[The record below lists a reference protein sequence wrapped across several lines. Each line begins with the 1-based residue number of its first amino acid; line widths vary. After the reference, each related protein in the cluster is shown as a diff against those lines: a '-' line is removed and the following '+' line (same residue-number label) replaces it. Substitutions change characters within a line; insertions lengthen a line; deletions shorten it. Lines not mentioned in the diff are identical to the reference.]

1 MNAVNDTLSKIKAQA
16 ERARTSH
23 EEVKET
29 SLEKAQRRHEAALPL
44 LKAFADV
51 QDNFV
56 KIDVLKRI
64 WPRDYD
70 RRPDRVHGLVAA
82 VLGGEAHPCGIMLH
96 VPGGLCSFE
105 VRESWD
111 GNITYV
117 SSRETNGSRPLLW
130 QFDQPDP
137 WLDGFYR
144 TMAGLLEV

>member
-1 MNAVNDTLSKIKAQA
+1 
-16 ERARTSH
+16 
-23 EEVKET
+23 
-29 SLEKAQRRHEAALPL
+29 
-44 LKAFADV
+44 
-51 QDNFV
+51 
-56 KIDVLKRI
+56 
-64 WPRDYD
+64 
-70 RRPDRVHGLVAA
+70 
-82 VLGGEAHPCGIMLH
+82 MLH

-111 GNITYV
+111 GKITYV

>member
-1 MNAVNDTLSKIKAQA
+1 MNDTLSKIKAQA
-16 ERARTSH
+16 ERARSSQ
-23 EEVKET
+23 EEGKET
-29 SLEKAQRRHEAALPL
+29 SLEKAQRRHAAALPL
-44 LKAFADV
+44 LQAFADV

-64 WPRDYD
+64 WPGDYD

-82 VLGGEAHPCGIMLH
+82 VLGGEAHPCGLMLH

-105 VRESWD
+105 VRETWD
-111 GNITYV
+111 GKIIYT
-117 SSRETNGSRPLLW
+117 SSRETTGARHLLW
-130 QFDQPDP
+130 QFDQPEP